1 VDFLCIAHRGSQT
14 PNHLCVL
21 STSHKVTKFVTPCG
35 IASPVAK
42 LETYSVGSMGVIV
55 FQLSHHHSTLADYD
69 YSKVSGEGNHE

>member
-1 VDFLCIAHRGSQT
+1 
-14 PNHLCVL
+14 
-21 STSHKVTKFVTPCG
+21 
-35 IASPVAK
+35 VAK